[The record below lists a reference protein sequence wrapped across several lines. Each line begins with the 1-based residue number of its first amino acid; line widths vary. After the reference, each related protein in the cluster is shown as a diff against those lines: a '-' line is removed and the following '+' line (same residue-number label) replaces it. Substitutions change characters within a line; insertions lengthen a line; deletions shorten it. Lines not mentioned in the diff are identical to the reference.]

1 MNNQGANS
9 LLGDTA
15 QAMSRS
21 LIERYFRTSAYP
33 YTRHHINSYDQ
44 FLQKDLISII
54 QSHNPIII
62 LKDPITT
69 LKNTYA
75 YKVEI
80 YVGGET
86 GTELEIGTPTVSLQ
100 NTEEVRLLFPN
111 EARLRNLTYAST
123 VYANILVKITYTYLD
138 SDNGNMPVSK
148 QLEIPPSEAFQK
160 FPLFRIPIMLHSKY
174 CVLNNKPKEFLR
186 LAGECPYDHGGY
198 FIIGGSEKVLITRQE
213 QAFNTLYITPQKS
226 DPKIK
231 IFSSITCLN
240 PKTRM
245 VKRATI
251 SYTRRENTIQVG
263 LPFVRKPIP
272 LFVLFRALGFQSD
285 KEILQMMYPDF
296 ETPEAKLMLPKL
308 HESVVDSY
316 PFTNTFTAIQYIK
329 TLTKGY
335 GEAHVVDILR
345 NQLFVHMPNDP
356 TSQAL
361 FLADCVR
368 KILRV
373 HEGFDTGTDR
383 DDTRNQRCLTSG
395 FLIQML
401 FSNAYNQWK
410 KSFTLTIARE
420 YEANRNV
427 LYSRENFVRIF
438 DQANVPRILAQG
450 MITES
455 IMRGF
460 KGKWDAGLG
469 EEKAGV
475 LQALSR
481 LSYCDFISHCRRVI
495 LDFDTGMKL
504 TGPRKLHPSQY
515 GYFCTNETPGGAS
528 IGIAKN
534 LNVLTGISTSSEL
547 PAFMTWLRTKGRV
560 YSAEDLTVD
569 QCATFVPVY
578 MNNGLYG
585 FTAKPQLLT
594 AVLKTMKRCGCLPY
608 SVSISFSIRDRK
620 VYVFMDEGRPLRPL
634 VWLAEGALVPREKL
648 FGLKTWRDLVM
659 GTLPA
664 RREKDLDATDF
675 FDPFEADPAK
685 PLEEYVPA
693 ILPYTGA
700 IEYVDPYEHNETY
713 IANFPEYILPE
724 TTHIEVHPS
733 TIMSIMTSLIPFSH
747 HNQSPRNQ
755 LSCSQSK
762 QGVSYY
768 ASNWQNR
775 FDNIAH
781 VLCYGEAPLVRTMYM
796 NYLGEGR
803 MPYGMNIILAIAC
816 WTGYNQED
824 GIVFNYDAFQR
835 GLFRTIAYR
844 SYELFEEDDE
854 MSKARTRIGNPV
866 NIASWKDLKP
876 GLDYTKLDERGIIR
890 VGEYCDENTV
900 LVGAYMTTEQGNITD
915 ASLTPQVWT
924 TGRVEKIAITVSNL
938 GHKLVKLRLV
948 QDRIPELGDKFSNR
962 HGQKGTIGA
971 MLRGHDMPRTSSG
984 IVPDMIMNPHAIPS
998 RMTIAQ
1004 NLEQLLGKA
1013 AGSVG
1018 AVGDGT
1024 AFMNDGSPEGQI
1036 GSTLEK
1042 MGFER
1047 YGNEIMYNGATGEQI
1062 PASIFIGPVYGMRLK
1077 HMVEDK
1083 WQARGKGRKEQRT
1096 HQPTGGRG
1104 NQGGLKIGEMDRD
1117 AIIAHS
1123 MTGFFRESYMDR
1135 SDGFTMPICTSCGT
1149 QPIYNPRMGI
1159 AFCPLCS
1166 GPARFVGDREQNL
1179 ELLPPTQRQ
1188 KGRIVNVEIPYATK
1202 VLQQELESYTN
1213 IGMRFITTADT
1224 RALKQFEMSATGTE
1238 ILRELPGLILPEINA
1253 PELIEEKPAQ
1263 TVTVEQ
1269 LAAMGADVGALGREY
1284 ATAVV
1289 GSASDEDAIFDES
1302 VGTGARTGMPMGL
1315 LEGEY
1320 DPAMEERA
1328 LIANAMARQRT
1339 VMVNQNA
1346 LLAQRLA
1353 QGDEEYNENTGAYGA
1368 PPPGGDVYANM
1379 PPLDAEDGRNEIIM
1393 PGMGVQARP
1402 APEPFGAT
1410 NGPPAMQMS
1419 SALPGAP
1426 NTLIVDTSPDAM
1438 AAENLPV
1445 PGQRTNRVS
1454 GGAMGMGIQSRTL
1467 RMGGGG
1473 GAYHQQ
1479 QQQQP
1484 QQQQNHYS
1492 GGQMKVTVQKLE

>member
-1 MNNQGANS
+1 
-9 LLGDTA
+9 
-15 QAMSRS
+15 
-21 LIERYFRTSAYP
+21 
-33 YTRHHINSYDQ
+33 
-44 FLQKDLISII
+44 
-54 QSHNPIII
+54 
-62 LKDPITT
+62 
-69 LKNTYA
+69 
-75 YKVEI
+75 
-80 YVGGET
+80 
-86 GTELEIGTPTVSLQ
+86 
-100 NTEEVRLLFPN
+100 
-111 EARLRNLTYAST
+111 
-123 VYANILVKITYTYLD
+123 
-138 SDNGNMPVSK
+138 
-148 QLEIPPSEAFQK
+148 
-160 FPLFRIPIMLHSKY
+160 MLHSRY
-174 CVLNNKPKEFLR
+174 CVLNGKPKEFLR
-186 LAGECPYDHGGY
+186 QSGECPYDHGGY

-213 QAFNTLYITPQKS
+213 QAFNTLYITPQKR

-240 PKTRM
+240 PKTRL
-245 VKRATI
+245 VKRVTI
-251 SYTRRENTIQVG
+251 MYTRREDTIQVG

-285 KEILQMMYPDF
+285 KEILQMIYPDF
-296 ETPEAKLMLPKL
+296 ETPEAKLMIPKL
-308 HESVVDSY
+308 HASIVDGF

-335 GEAHVVDILR
+335 GEAHVIDILR
-345 NQLFVHMPNDP
+345 NQFFVHMPNDP

-401 FSNAYNQWK
+401 FSNAYNLWK

-427 LYSRENFVRIF
+427 LYSKENFIRIF
-438 DQANVPRILAQG
+438 DTNNAPRIFAQG
-450 MITES
+450 MLTES

-460 KGKWDAGLG
+460 KGKWDSGLG
-469 EEKAGV
+469 EEKSGV

-534 LNVLTGISTSSEL
+534 LNVLTAISTASEL
-547 PAFMTWLRTKGRV
+547 PAFSTWLRTKGRV
-560 YSAEDLTVD
+560 YASEDLTVD
-569 QCATFVPVY
+569 QRASFVPVY
-578 MNNGLYG
+578 MNNGLFG

-594 AVLKTMKRCGCLPY
+594 AVIKLFKRSGCLPH
-608 SVSISFSIRDRK
+608 SISISFSIRDRK
-620 VYVFMDEGRPLRPL
+620 VYIFMDEGRPLRPL
-634 VWLAEGALVPREKL
+634 IWLAEGAVMPKEKL
-648 FGLKTWRDLVM
+648 LRLRTWRDLVL

-664 RREKDLDATDF
+664 RRQADLDATDF
-675 FDPFEADPAK
+675 FDPFDAEPTK
-685 PLEEYVPA
+685 PLEDYA
-693 ILPYTGA
+693 IALEPYTGA

-713 IANFPEYILPE
+713 VANYPEYIQPE
-724 TTHIEVHPS
+724 TTHVEVHPS
-733 TIMSIMTSLIPFSH
+733 TIMSIMTSVIPFSH

-768 ASNWQNR
+768 TSNWQNR

-803 MPYGMNIILAIAC
+803 MPYGMNITLAIAC

-835 GLFRTIAYR
+835 GLFRSIAYR
-844 SYELFEEDDE
+844 SYELYEEDDE
-854 MSKARTRIGNPV
+854 MTKARTRIGNPA

-876 GLDYTKLDERGIIR
+876 GLDYTKLDDHGIIR

-900 LVGAYMTTEQGNITD
+900 LVGAYMTTELGTITD
-915 ASLTPQVWT
+915 SSLTPQVWT
-924 TGRVEKIAITVSNL
+924 RGRVEKIAITVNNL
-938 GHKLVKLRLV
+938 GYKLVKIRVV
-948 QDRIPELGDKFSNR
+948 QDRMPELGDKFSNR

-971 MLRGHDMPRTSSG
+971 MLRGHDMPRTING

-1013 AGSVG
+1013 VGAAG

-1036 GSTLEK
+1036 GSVLEK
-1042 MGFER
+1042 MGFEK
-1047 YGNEIMYNGATGEQI
+1047 YGNEVMYNGATGEQI
-1062 PASIFIGPVYGMRLK
+1062 PAAIFIGPVYGMRLK

-1123 MTGFFRESYMDR
+1123 MTSFFRESYMER
-1135 SDGFTMPICTSCGT
+1135 SDGFTMPVCTSCGT
-1149 QPIYNPRMGI
+1149 LPIYNPRMGI

-1179 ELLPPTQRQ
+1179 ELLPPVQRQ

-1224 RALKQFEMSATGTE
+1224 RALQQFELSATGAD
-1238 ILRELPGLILPEINA
+1238 IIRELPGLILPETNV
-1253 PELIEEKPAQ
+1253 PELIEEAPEP
-1263 TVTVEQ
+1263 TVSVAS
-1269 LAAMGADVGALGREY
+1269 LAAMGADVGALTKEY
-1284 ATAVV
+1284 ERSVV
-1289 GSASDEDAIFDES
+1289 G
-1302 VGTGARTGMPMGL
+1302 
-1315 LEGEY
+1315 
-1320 DPAMEERA
+1320 
-1328 LIANAMARQRT
+1328 IANDDDA
-1339 VMVNQNA
+1339 VMDEMGMTSLPGIREMSEANIRA
-1346 LLAQRLA
+1346 
-1353 QGDEEYNENTGAYGA
+1353 DEEANIARAMTQA
-1368 PPPGGDVYANM
+1368 PLSVPMFSPAVGELGEEDDIYADM
-1379 PPLDAEDGRNEIIM
+1379 PPLERTEAIPQPPPQPQPLSVVPPPPAEPQET
-1393 PGMGVQARP
+1393 V
-1402 APEPFGAT
+1402 T
-1410 NGPPAMQMS
+1410 NGPPAIQL
-1419 SALPGAP
+1419 APPVPGA
-1426 NTLIVDTSPDAM
+1426 NQTIVVDTSPDAM
-1438 AAENLPV
+1438 AADNLPIMA
-1445 PGQRTNRVS
+1445 QRRAPVRNNLGGNLS
-1454 GGAMGMGIQSRTL
+1454 GGGPGLGIQSRPL
-1467 RMGGGG
+1467 RMGGGQG
-1473 GAYHQQ
+1473 QVQTQQ
-1479 QQQQP
+1479 QAHP
-1484 QQQQNHYS
+1484 MAHVA
-1492 GGQMKVTVQKLE
+1492 VTVNKLG